1 MKFLFDLPN
10 EELLP
15 ATCDLAEAVEQLV
28 KASGI
33 MEMRTVV
40 PEGENKENVAK
51 RNIKKMY
58 FKLCKEYP
66 KETGAVLDKLWV
78 LEDGEKAPNAI
89 VTASIV
95 LVRKDVISFFT
106 SLLQLAQ

>member
-28 KASGI
+28 KVSNI
-33 MEMRTVV
+33 MELRTAVAD
-40 PEGENKENVAK
+40 GENKETVAK
-51 RNIKKMY
+51 RNLKKIY
-58 FKLCKEYP
+58 FRLCKEYP
-66 KETGAVLDKLWV
+66 KETGAVLDRLWV

>member
-28 KASGI
+28 KVSNI
-33 MEMRTVV
+33 MELRTSAAD
-40 PEGENKENVAK
+40 GENRENVAK
-51 RNIKKMY
+51 RNFKKIY
-58 FKLCKEYP
+58 FRLCKEYP
-66 KETGAVLDKLWV
+66 KETGAVLDRLWV